1 MGQNADIAQ
10 QKHFPKGGVLAYMDR
25 VLVAAEW
32 WLRSVDHVDYLV
44 RRSLIPVR
52 FEDPSISTQV
62 KELSV
67 QQAELSSHIHQA
79 IGQRLREQYAVE
91 RSLPSRLAKLLSEI
105 AAREDFRAQI
115 PLNRKA
121 LRSRAQQHP
130 AGSPSRC
137 G

>member
-32 WLRSVDHVDYLV
+32 WLRSVDYVDYLV

-62 KELSV
+62 KEF
-67 QQAELSSHIHQA
+67 QQYSS
-79 IGQRLREQYAVE
+79 GNR
-91 RSLPSRLAKLLSEI
+91 
-105 AAREDFRAQI
+105 AAPPRTVR
-115 PLNRKA
+115 R
-121 LRSRAQQHP
+121 
-130 AGSPSRC
+130 
-137 G
+137 

>member
-25 VLVAAEW
+25 VLDAAEW
-32 WLRSVDHVDYLV
+32 WLRSVDHIDYLV

-91 RSLPSRLAKLLSEI
+91 RSLPSRLAKLLSEFEQRNSG
-105 AAREDFRAQI
+105 AGGFPSAQT
-115 PLNRKA
+115 
-121 LRSRAQQHP
+121 
-130 AGSPSRC
+130 AG
-137 G
+137 